1 MGSRRRESWIEWG
14 CGGGVWR
21 EGAEVCLRRRFAVLK
36 TQRESGVRLQFLL
49 ERGGLIFQ
57 FRVVRRGQV
66 EIVVYLPFE
75 WIW

>member
-1 MGSRRRESWIEWG
+1 
-14 CGGGVWR
+14 VWR
-21 EGAEVCLRRRFAVLK
+21 EGAEVCLRRRFAVLR

-57 FRVVRRGQV
+57 FRVVHRGQV